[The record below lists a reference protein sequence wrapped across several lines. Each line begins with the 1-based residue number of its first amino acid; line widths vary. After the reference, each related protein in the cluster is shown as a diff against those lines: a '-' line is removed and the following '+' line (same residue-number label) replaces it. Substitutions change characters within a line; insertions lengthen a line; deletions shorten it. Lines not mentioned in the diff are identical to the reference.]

1 MRKYTKEEFLKAAEL
16 GEVSMIDA
24 KHIVSL
30 LDDVKITDRKA
41 YQKQYQK
48 SYAKSGKKKI
58 AQDKYYQKNKYE
70 ICRIL
75 RAKRFVDK
83 IPDISFPA
91 DNYDLDAELE
101 KHGCIRAE
109 KVVKVYGKVIKP
121 TDEDAKNAIVR
132 QVKQVIKTK

>member
-30 LDDVKITDRKA
+30 LDEVKITDRKE

-48 SYAKSGKKKI
+48 EYAASGKKKI
-58 AQDKYYQKNKYE
+58 AQDKYYEKNKYE

-75 RAKRFVDK
+75 RAKRFIEK
-83 IPDISFPA
+83 IPNISFPS
-91 DNYDLDAELE
+91 DNYNLDAELE
-101 KHGCIRAE
+101 KHGCVKAE
-109 KVVKVYGKVIKP
+109 NLVKVYGKVVRH
-121 TDEDAKNAIVR
+121 TDEDAKNVIVR
-132 QVKQVIKTK
+132 QVSKVIKIK

>member
-24 KHIVSL
+24 KNIVSL
-30 LDDVKITDRKA
+30 LDEVKMTRKE

-48 SYAKSGKKKI
+48 DYADSGKKKE
-58 AQDKYYQKNKYE
+58 AQKRYYQKHKYE
-70 ICRIL
+70 ICRKL
-75 RAKRFVDK
+75 RAKRFIDK

-101 KHGCIRAE
+101 KHGCIKAE

-121 TDEDAKNAIVR
+121 TDEDAKNTIVR
-132 QVKQVIKTK
+132 QVEQVIKTK